1 MMIKTKIASVVN
13 TISNKTFSAK
23 PTDIQKKWILLD
35 AENQPLGRLST
46 QIATILKGKN
56 KPEYTPHMDTGDHVV
71 VINAEKVALTGKK
84 MTDKEYFR
92 HTGYPGGVKIKTAQE
107 ILDKDP
113 AQLILKA
120 VKGMLPKNRLGRQ
133 LLTNVR
139 VYAGSVHPHTAQQP
153 AKIEL

>member
-1 MMIKTKIASVVN
+1 MN
-13 TISNKTFSAK
+13 TISNKTYSAK
-23 PTDIQKKWILLD
+23 PTDIQKKWVLID
-35 AENQPLGRLST
+35 AENQPLGRLSS
-46 QIATILKGKN
+46 QVATILKGKN

-71 VINAEKVALTGKK
+71 VINAEKVALSGKK

-92 HTGYPGGVKIKTAQE
+92 HTGYPGGVKIQTAQE
-107 ILDKDP
+107 ILEKDP

-153 AKIEL
+153 AKFDL